1 MINLQKNAGEMNIQP
16 YILNEIKI
24 PQLYT
29 PVEEVLKIFNEFPYS
44 HLPVMQEDVYLGCLP
59 VADARI
65 FDENKTLEEFQYALE
80 GFFVRE
86 KDNWIDVLHNFSKN
100 DSNIMPVLNEKN
112 EFLGY
117 LELQAIMN
125 LFTESPFL
133 NNPGGILVVEKGMKD
148 YSFSEIC
155 QIVESNG
162 THVLGAFVS
171 GTANDRAQITV
182 KTGATPFNAI
192 FQTFRRY
199 GYEVISENTEDS
211 FSSNLQ
217 DRSRYLD
224 KYLNI

>member
-1 MINLQKNAGEMNIQP
+1 MINLQKNPGAMNIQP

-24 PQLYT
+24 PQFDT
-29 PVEEVLKIFNEFPYS
+29 PVAEVLEIFNEYPYS
-44 HLPVMQEDVYLGCLP
+44 HLPVKQGETYMGCIP

-65 FDENKTLEEFQYALE
+65 FDTDKPMEEFQYALE
-80 GFFVRE
+80 GFFVRDT
-86 KDNWIDVLHNFSKN
+86 DNWIDVLHNFSKN
-100 DSNIMPVLNEKN
+100 DSNIMPVLDENN
-112 EFLGY
+112 TFLGY
-117 LELQAIMN
+117 LELQDIMN

-133 NNPGGILVVEKGMKD
+133 NNPGGIIVVEKGVKD

-162 THVLGAFVS
+162 TNVLGAFVS
-171 GTANDRAQITV
+171 AIENERAQITL
-182 KTGATPFNAI
+182 KTGAVPFNAM

-199 GYEVISENTEDS
+199 GYEVVSQHSEDS
-211 FSSNLQ
+211 FSSSLQ

>member
-1 MINLQKNAGEMNIQP
+1 MINLQKNAGTMNIQP

-24 PQLYT
+24 PQFQT
-29 PVEEVLKIFNEFPYS
+29 PVSEVLEVFNEFAYS
-44 HLPVMQEDVYLGCLP
+44 HLPVMQDDIYMGCIP

-65 FDENKTLEEFQYALE
+65 FEPQKPMEDFQYALE
-80 GFFVRE
+80 GFFVRDT
-86 KDNWIDVLHNFSKN
+86 DNWIDVLHNFSKN
-100 DSNIMPVLNEKN
+100 DTNIMPVLDEENR
-112 EFLGY
+112 FLGY
-117 LELQAIMN
+117 LELQDIMN

-133 NNPGGILVVEKGMKD
+133 NNPGGIVVVEKGVKD

-171 GTANDRAQITV
+171 GMENDRAQITL
-182 KTGATPFNAI
+182 KTGTVPFNAI

-199 GYEVISENTEDS
+199 GYEVISQNSEDS
-211 FSSNLQ
+211 FSSGLQ

>member
-1 MINLQKNAGEMNIQP
+1 MNIQP

-24 PQLYT
+24 PQFHT
-29 PVEEVLKIFNEFPYS
+29 PISEVLKIFDVSAYS
-44 HLPVMQEDVYLGCLP
+44 HLPVLQGDIYMGSIP

-65 FDENKTLEEFQYALE
+65 FEPQQPVEEVQYALE
-80 GFFVRE
+80 GFFVRDT
-86 KDNWIDVLHNFSKN
+86 DNWIDVLHNFSKN
-100 DSNIMPVLNEKN
+100 DANLMPVLDENN
-112 EFLGY
+112 QFLGY
-117 LELQAIMN
+117 LELQDIMN

-133 NNPGGILVVEKGMKD
+133 NNPGSIIVVEKGIKD

-171 GTANDRAQITV
+171 GTENDRTQITL
-182 KTGATPFNAI
+182 KTGSVPLNAI

-199 GYEVISENTEDS
+199 GYEVISQHPEDS

>member
-1 MINLQKNAGEMNIQP
+1 MNIQP

-24 PQLYT
+24 PQFDT
-29 PVEEVLKIFNEFPYS
+29 KVADVLEIFNEFPYS
-44 HLPVMQEDVYLGCLP
+44 HLPVMQEETYMGCVP
-59 VADARI
+59 VADARV
-65 FDENKTLEEFQYALE
+65 FEPQNKMEEYQYALE
-80 GFFVRE
+80 GFFVRDT
-86 KDNWIDVLHNFSKN
+86 DNWIDVLHNFSKN
-100 DSNIMPVLNEKN
+100 DSNIMPVLDTRN

-117 LELQAIMN
+117 LELQDIMN

-133 NNPGGILVVEKGMKD
+133 NSPGGILIVEKATKD

-162 THVLGAFVS
+162 TNVLGAFIS
-171 GTANDRAQITV
+171 GTDNERTQITI
-182 KTGATPFNAI
+182 KTGTTPFNAI

-199 GYEVISENTEDS
+199 GYEVVSQNEEDS

>member
-1 MINLQKNAGEMNIQP
+1 MNIQP

-24 PQLYT
+24 PQFAT
-29 PVEEVLKIFNEFPYS
+29 KVADVLEIFNEFPYS
-44 HLPVMQEDVYLGCLP
+44 HLPVMQEDTYMGCVP
-59 VADARI
+59 VADARV
-65 FDENKTLEEFQYALE
+65 FEPEKKMEEYQYALE
-80 GFFVRE
+80 GFFVRDT
-86 KDNWIDVLHNFSKN
+86 DNWIDVLHNFSKN
-100 DSNIMPVLNEKN
+100 DSNIMPVLNLQNK
-112 EFLGY
+112 FLGY
-117 LELQAIMN
+117 LELQDIMN

-133 NNPGGILVVEKGMKD
+133 NNPGGILVVEKGLKD

-171 GTANDRAQITV
+171 GTDNERAQITI
-182 KTGATPFNAI
+182 KTGAPPFNAI

-199 GYEVISENTEDS
+199 GYEVISQNEDDS

>member
-1 MINLQKNAGEMNIQP
+1 MNIQS

-24 PQLYT
+24 PQFDT
-29 PVEEVLKIFNEFPYS
+29 PVAEVLEIFNEFPYS
-44 HLPVMQEDVYLGCLP
+44 HLPVKQEETYMGCVP

-65 FDENKTLEEFQYALE
+65 FEADKPMEEFQYALE
-80 GFFVRE
+80 GFFVRDT
-86 KDNWIDVLHNFSKN
+86 DNWIDVLHNFSKN
-100 DSNIMPVLNEKN
+100 DSNIMPVLNQEN

-117 LELQAIMN
+117 LELQDIMN

-171 GTANDRAQITV
+171 GAEGDKAQITI
-182 KTGATPFNAI
+182 KTGTTPFNAI

-199 GYEVISENTEDS
+199 GYEVISQHPEDS

>member
-1 MINLQKNAGEMNIQP
+1 MEMNIQP

-24 PQLYT
+24 PQYNH
-29 PVEEVLKIFNEFPYS
+29 PVAEALEIFNDFPYS
-44 HLPVMQEDVYLGCLP
+44 HLPVIQQETYMGSIP

-65 FDENKTLEEFQYALE
+65 FDPEKPLEEYQYALE
-80 GFFVRE
+80 GFFVRDT
-86 KDNWIDVLHNFSKN
+86 DNWIDVLHNFSKN
-100 DSNIMPVLNEKN
+100 DANIMPVLNDKN
-112 EFLGY
+112 DFLGY
-117 LELQAIMN
+117 LELQDIMN

-133 NNPGGILVVEKGMKD
+133 NNPGGILVVEKAIKD

-171 GTANDRAQITV
+171 GTNNDRAQITI
-182 KTGATPFNAI
+182 KTGTTPYNAI

-199 GYEVISENTEDS
+199 GYEIISQNPEDS
-211 FSSNLQ
+211 FSSNLK

>member
-1 MINLQKNAGEMNIQP
+1 MINLQKNAGTMNIQP

-24 PQLYT
+24 PQFQT
-29 PVEEVLKIFNEFPYS
+29 PVSEVLEVFNEFAYS
-44 HLPVMQEDVYLGCLP
+44 HLPVMQDDIYMGCIP

-65 FDENKTLEEFQYALE
+65 FEPQKPMEDFQYALE
-80 GFFVRE
+80 GFFVRDT
-86 KDNWIDVLHNFSKN
+86 DNWIDVLHNFSKN
-100 DSNIMPVLNEKN
+100 DTNIMPVLDEENR
-112 EFLGY
+112 FLGY
-117 LELQAIMN
+117 LELQDIMN

-133 NNPGGILVVEKGMKD
+133 NNPGGIVVVEKGAKD

-171 GTANDRAQITV
+171 GMENDRAQITL
-182 KTGATPFNAI
+182 KTGTVPFNAI

-199 GYEVISENTEDS
+199 GYEVISQNSEDS
-211 FSSNLQ
+211 FSSGLQ